1 MSKLNI
7 SYSQF
12 NFDNLSIQKER
23 DIIQHKKEEL
33 EKKNIQI
40 LREHKFLRDRIT
52 KLEQQ
57 LKDKRDMEKKFN
69 KDIDDLN
76 QETLSLVEEIEKMAN
91 VNIKFNGKEYLLS
104 CDDGQEESL
113 KKLVTFLDKKYLE
126 LKEKLGNIG
135 ENKLL
140 LITSIKLID
149 EHFDLKRRIGDQK
162 KKLDNLSNKFKELK
176 TLAIEY
182 KDNKEIE
189 IHDLNEK
196 IDAIKNIEETN
207 LMYENMLDKTT
218 ESLEKIIKNAEMS
231 SNTQQ

>member
-1 MSKLNI
+1 
-7 SYSQF
+7 
-12 NFDNLSIQKER
+12 
-23 DIIQHKKEEL
+23 
-33 EKKNIQI
+33 
-40 LREHKFLRDRIT
+40 
-52 KLEQQ
+52 
-57 LKDKRDMEKKFN
+57 
-69 KDIDDLN
+69 
-76 QETLSLVEEIEKMAN
+76 MAN

-162 KKLDNLSNKFKELK
+162 IKLDNLSNKFKELK

-182 KDNKEIE
+182 KDNKELE
-189 IHDLNEK
+189 IHDLNKK
-196 IDAIKNIEETN
+196 IDAIKKNIEETN